1 MGILVQEATL
11 PMGLTLSNVYISFTG
26 ETIYINPKI
35 KMNDTDMYRVSTTY
49 RVYKDLSKEGG
60 TNITAPLSLNVQDI
74 SRDTIYGMLYEEL
87 KIIYPDSIDC

>member
-11 PMGLTLSNVYISFTG
+11 PMGLTLSNVYISFAG
-26 ETIYINPKI
+26 ETIYINPK
-35 KMNDTDMYRVSTTY
+35 MNDMYRVSTTY
-49 RVYKDLSKEGG
+49 RVYKDPSKESG